1 MSCWTLYVPL
11 AFMSDASKADRVVQ
25 DEGRLPDGM
34 ERVGYDADTEVYTYQ
49 DEQGNYWQGEPG
61 TRYGQL
67 QRTGTRG
74 AVNRNP
80 VLWKYVHLLDMLP
93 TSL

>member
-1 MSCWTLYVPL
+1 
-11 AFMSDASKADRVVQ
+11 VQ

-61 TRYGQL
+61 SRYGEL
-67 QRTGTRG
+67 RRTGTRG

-80 VLWKYVHLLDMLP
+80 VPRRPVHIVGTPL